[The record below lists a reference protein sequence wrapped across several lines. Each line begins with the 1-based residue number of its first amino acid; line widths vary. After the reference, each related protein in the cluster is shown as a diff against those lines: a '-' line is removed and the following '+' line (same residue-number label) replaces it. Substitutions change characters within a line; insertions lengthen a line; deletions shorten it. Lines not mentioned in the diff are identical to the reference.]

1 MQAYFPLCYIGGF
14 WKRFWKQKRQYFI
27 NNLYLCLFSCF
38 SPSVLLF
45 CYFFLSLLPLLL
57 FLFLF
62 LILFLLSLLFLFCLY
77 FLYDF
82 FFETIQK
89 NRSFRQE
96 RGGWKADKIRGLRPF
111 AYWHSQAV
119 PSDAGVTQECNVLCL
134 GLVKVLQL
142 LRQVMWQVMQQNR
155 YILIVIYWASIAI
168 IICQI
173 VANNCTHTT
182 TNSVHKNFYAS
193 ILQNNTSAIN
203 YTSNYE

>member
-1 MQAYFPLCYIGGF
+1 MLMP
-14 WKRFWKQKRQYFI
+14 
-27 NNLYLCLFSCF
+27 
-38 SPSVLLF
+38 VLLF
-45 CYFFLSLLPLLL
+45 SSLCFILLLFFLSSSPSPSFSLSLSLSFSFSYSFSSLPLI
-57 FLFLF
+57 
-62 LILFLLSLLFLFCLY
+62 LILFLFLFCLY

-142 LRQVMWQVMQQNR
+142 LRQVM
-155 YILIVIYWASIAI
+155 
-168 IICQI
+168 
-173 VANNCTHTT
+173 
-182 TNSVHKNFYAS
+182 
-193 ILQNNTSAIN
+193 
-203 YTSNYE
+203 